1 MSGRQNERMKGYS
14 CTLGNSLKMASGV
27 QHISGK
33 WKMRGKIGKAFQM
46 KDKTV
51 YSGPIEKGTQIT

>member
-1 MSGRQNERMKGYS
+1 MKGYS

-51 YSGPIEKGTQIT
+51 YSGPIEKGTQVT